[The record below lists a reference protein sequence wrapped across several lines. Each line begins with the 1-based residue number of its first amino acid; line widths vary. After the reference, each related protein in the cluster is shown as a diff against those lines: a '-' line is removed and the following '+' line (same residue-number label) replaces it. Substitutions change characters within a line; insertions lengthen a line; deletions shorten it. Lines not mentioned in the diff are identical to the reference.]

1 MEQVSVL
8 SGKRDITGENVNRVT
23 EKEVSEV
30 SDKGPRG
37 RDCGAGKAENCA
49 HFTSQNEKVPA
60 KAPDSEAKTVLR
72 ANQF

>member
-1 MEQVSVL
+1 M
-8 SGKRDITGENVNRVT
+8 T

-30 SDKGPRG
+30 GDKGPRG